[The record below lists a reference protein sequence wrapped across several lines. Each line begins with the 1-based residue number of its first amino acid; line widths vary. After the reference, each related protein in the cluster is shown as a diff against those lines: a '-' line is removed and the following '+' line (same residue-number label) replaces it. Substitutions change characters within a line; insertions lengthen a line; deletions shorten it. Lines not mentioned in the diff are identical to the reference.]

1 MLLRN
6 DMRGL
11 LYLEPRFLFV
21 LDFRVVPLEDDGIVL
36 FFQRGLVMLRQG
48 GPHNHHGTKAGAQPH
63 GPVLFVRAPGN
74 KVRPGHKVAK
84 AVADDKRMDGVR
96 AFLTVSTVTI
106 HQLATQYLRRKFTD
120 ALDHAGVK
128 AFNAIGAVVAF
139 QAVQRG
145 VAQGVQIFAGIFHG
159 GS

>member
-48 GPHNHHGTKAGAQPH
+48 GPQTIMAPRRAHSRTAQFCLSGH
-63 GPVLFVRAPGN
+63 QAIKSGRAIKLPKQWLMTNAWMGFA
-74 KVRPGHKVAK
+74 P
-84 AVADDKRMDGVR
+84 
-96 AFLTVSTVTI
+96 S
-106 HQLATQYLRRKFTD
+106 LR
-120 ALDHAGVK
+120 
-128 AFNAIGAVVAF
+128 
-139 QAVQRG
+139 
-145 VAQGVQIFAGIFHG
+145 
-159 GS
+159 

>member
-63 GPVLFVRAPGN
+63 GPVLFVRAIKLPKQWLMTNAWMGFA
-74 KVRPGHKVAK
+74 P
-84 AVADDKRMDGVR
+84 
-96 AFLTVSTVTI
+96 S
-106 HQLATQYLRRKFTD
+106 LR
-120 ALDHAGVK
+120 
-128 AFNAIGAVVAF
+128 
-139 QAVQRG
+139 
-145 VAQGVQIFAGIFHG
+145 
-159 GS
+159 

>member
-11 LYLEPRFLFV
+11 LYLELRFLFV

-74 KVRPGHKVAK
+74 KVRPAIKLPK
-84 AVADDKRMDGVR
+84 QWLMNKRMVGF
-96 AFLTVSTVTI
+96 APS
-106 HQLATQYLRRKFTD
+106 LR
-120 ALDHAGVK
+120 
-128 AFNAIGAVVAF
+128 
-139 QAVQRG
+139 
-145 VAQGVQIFAGIFHG
+145 
-159 GS
+159 

>member
-63 GPVLFVRAPGN
+63 GPILFVRHQAIKSGRAIKLPKQWLMTNAWMGFAP
-74 KVRPGHKVAK
+74 
-84 AVADDKRMDGVR
+84 
-96 AFLTVSTVTI
+96 S
-106 HQLATQYLRRKFTD
+106 LR
-120 ALDHAGVK
+120 
-128 AFNAIGAVVAF
+128 
-139 QAVQRG
+139 
-145 VAQGVQIFAGIFHG
+145 
-159 GS
+159 